1 MNRAQLDYLLEKVK
15 MGDSATAIA
24 KIIEG
29 EHEAKIE
36 SAYGSVIIKKQ
47 AHLDAIIQILNEISE
62 EGKQALERA
71 KLE

>member
-1 MNRAQLDYLLEKVK
+1 MNKAQLDYLLEKVK
-15 MGDSATAIA
+15 MGESATVIA

-36 SAYGSVIIKKQ
+36 SAYGTVVIKSQ
-47 AHLDAIIQILNEISE
+47 AHLDAIMQILTEISE
-62 EGKQALERA
+62 EGKQALEKA

>member
-1 MNRAQLDYLLEKVK
+1 MNKVQLDYLLEKVK
-15 MGDSATAIA
+15 MGEAATVIA

-36 SAYGSVIIKKQ
+36 SAYGTVVIKSQ
-47 AHLDAIIQILNEISE
+47 VHLDAIIQILTEISE
-62 EGKQALERA
+62 EGRQALEKA

>member
-36 SAYGSVIIKKQ
+36 SAYGSVIIKNQ